1 MFAGVTHQAESV
13 LDKFYENFKNA
24 LGSAPGT
31 VVLTNLAFLLILVL
45 IWKLTSRLSSATPGT
60 GAIWSNRMIALIGG
74 LCGWAIGTAFAPYT
88 DEDLKAFRSIGTAAS
103 VFFSGYV
110 VSKLDRF
117 LEQALFRKDE
127 SGKDSW
133 ERMGLF
139 TVTFLLV
146 AITVFINRFYAF
158 KSGPPLGH

>member
-1 MFAGVTHQAESV
+1 M
-13 LDKFYENFKNA
+13 DKIYENFKNF
-24 LGSAPGT
+24 LGIAPGT
-31 VVLTNLAFLLILVL
+31 VVLTNLAFVLILVL
-45 IWKLTSRLSSATPGT
+45 IWKLTSRLSSANPGT
-60 GAIWSNRMIALIGG
+60 GAIWNNRMIALIGG
-74 LCGWAIGTAFAPYT
+74 LCGWAIGTVFAPYS
-88 DEDLKAFRSIGTAAS
+88 DDDLKAFRAIGTAAS

-117 LEQALFRKDE
+117 LEQALFRKE
-127 SGKDSW
+127 EGGKDGW

-158 KSGPPLGH
+158 KSGSPPGH